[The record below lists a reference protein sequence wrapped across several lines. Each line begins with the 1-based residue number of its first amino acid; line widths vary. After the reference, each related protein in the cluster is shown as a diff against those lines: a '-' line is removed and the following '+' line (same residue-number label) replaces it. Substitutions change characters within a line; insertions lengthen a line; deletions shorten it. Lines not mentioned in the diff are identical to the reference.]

1 MVKYEIV
8 KEIAN
13 KTGIT
18 QKDTDAVLTAFQEV
32 VRENVIK
39 GENIKIVGFIN
50 FEKITIPAKS
60 GVSNDAVADVANSRE
75 YINKVWNT
83 EPDNINFNINEDEE
97 ERIDEA

>member
-18 QKDTDAVLTAFQEV
+18 QKDIDAVLTAFQEV

-39 GENIKIVGFIN
+39 GENIKMVGFIN

-60 GVSNDAVADVANSRE
+60 GVSKLKGVEKAWTKPAHKEATVKALKSF
-75 YINKVWNT
+75 K
-83 EPDNINFNINEDEE
+83 NIF
-97 ERIDEA
+97 EA

>member
-1 MVKYEIV
+1 MIKNEIV

-32 VRENVIK
+32 VKENVIK
-39 GENIKIVGFIN
+39 GEDVKIIGFIN

-60 GVSNDAVADVANSRE
+60 GVSKLKGVE
-75 YINKVWNT
+75 KVWSK
-83 EPDNINFNINEDEE
+83 DARDE
-97 ERIDEA
+97 IKATLSKSYKAI

>member
-1 MVKYEIV
+1 MIKNEIV

-32 VRENVIK
+32 VKENVIK
-39 GENIKIVGFIN
+39 GEDVKIIGFIN

-60 GVSNDAVADVANSRE
+60 GVSKLKGFEKAWSKDAH
-75 YINKVWNT
+75 
-83 EPDNINFNINEDEE
+83 DE
-97 ERIDEA
+97 IKATLSKSYKAI

>member
-32 VRENVIK
+32 VRDNVIK
-39 GENIKIVGFIN
+39 VENIKLVGFIN
-50 FEKITIPAKS
+50 F
-60 GVSNDAVADVANSRE
+60 
-75 YINKVWNT
+75 
-83 EPDNINFNINEDEE
+83 
-97 ERIDEA
+97 

>member
-60 GVSNDAVADVANSRE
+60 GVSKLKGVEKAWTKEAH
-75 YINKVWNT
+75 
-83 EPDNINFNINEDEE
+83 DE
-97 ERIDEA
+97 IKATLSKSYKAI